1 MILEDQAPVLGIVV
15 EVQLAPDKDK
25 RFVWPVYATNLRARL
40 KCPVCLLVITDDDRV
55 ARWAAKP
62 IELGGGNQFVPVVL
76 GPSGVPEVTDPAQ
89 ANADPELAVLS
100 AMAHGQDIDVRK
112 AVQIACAQG
121 AANVRPVQ
129 EQVRVSECTRPPL
142 VC

>member
-1 MILEDQAPVLGIVV
+1 VILEDQAPVLGIVV

-62 IELGGGNQFVPVVL
+62 IELGAAIN
-76 GPSGVPEVTDPAQ
+76 SCRSCWD
-89 ANADPELAVLS
+89 
-100 AMAHGQDIDVRK
+100 RR
-112 AVQIACAQG
+112 AC
-121 AANVRPVQ
+121 PK
-129 EQVRVSECTRPPL
+129 
-142 VC
+142 